1 MSERFCHVC
10 GIPRPDGAT
19 FCPGCGSAV
28 EHTPRAPHDG
38 GVGGADPAASTP
50 ADTSTDVPL
59 SQPASLRHVP
69 PLLWGALAAVVVL
82 VVALVVV
89 LTRPDSTSTTDTP
102 ALSPPTIASLPPA
115 TPAATGGEILL
126 EAVSVEIPDVFMT
139 DMALDQQ
146 PVADVALPPLPTATI
161 TTATPTTATITTAT
175 ITTATPTTT
184 TVTTATT
191 PPAAVEL
198 ASVAGSVPGLY
209 GGTRDMVAC
218 DQPAMISFLEA
229 NPDKAAAW
237 AGVHGID
244 PTEIRSYIEGLT
256 AVVLTRDTRVTNHG
270 FIDGRAF
277 PHQSILQAGHAVL
290 VDEFGVPRAKCSC
303 GNPLAPPRPVASSPT
318 YVGEAWPEFDV
329 TIVIVVVAVQP
340 VKGGFVVID
349 LNGGKPFVRP
359 VGVTPGDGDL
369 ATDTLCDL
377 FPDDPLCASEPEPT
391 TPPEPVDEP
400 EPTTPPEEPVGPPT
414 GEVVTIAEVG
424 NIAGV
429 MNGATVP
436 FEFAI
441 TEPVYI
447 VSAYTYHWND
457 AQGRAPGTIGFERR
471 DGLSFGPFP
480 ARGSDGQG
488 GVPNAYWTIEPDV
501 ILPAGNYR
509 VIDSDPSTW
518 SQNAGT
524 GGIGMGQVRG
534 IVVTGGDVSPV
545 DEAGVA
551 AITIIDMLL
560 LDCGRDVGSWIDGG
574 RVPGGRLV
582 NGKVDGRWVSF
593 VVNRPLGNW
602 SVSPSDQR
610 SADIAVACGFYSP

>member
-19 FCPGCGSAV
+19 FCPGCGNPVDQTPDVRHDTDTSA
-28 EHTPRAPHDG
+28 PAPTST
-38 GVGGADPAASTP
+38 GVPLARAASPRRMTP
-50 ADTSTDVPL
+50 V
-59 SQPASLRHVP
+59 V
-69 PLLWGALAAVVVL
+69 WGAVATIAVL
-82 VVALVVV
+82 VVVLVVV
-89 LTRPDSTSTTDTP
+89 LTRPDSTTTTDTP
-102 ALSPPTIASLPPA
+102 ALSPPTIPTLPPA
-115 TPAATGGEILL
+115 NPVATGGEIVL
-126 EAVSVEIPDVFMT
+126 EPVSVEIPDVFMA
-139 DMALDQQ
+139 DMALDQR
-146 PVADVALPPLPTATI
+146 PGVDVALPPLPTA
-161 TTATPTTATITTAT
+161 APTTD
-175 ITTATPTTT
+175 
-184 TVTTATT
+184 TT
-191 PPAAVEL
+191 PADTTPADTTPAPAVEL

-229 NPDKAAAW
+229 NPDKAVAW

-244 PTEIRSYIEGLT
+244 PADIRSYIEGLT
-256 AVVLTRDTRVTNHG
+256 PVVLTRDTRVTNHG
-270 FIDGRAF
+270 FVDGRAY

-303 GNPLAPPRPVASSPT
+303 GNPLAPPLPLASSPT
-318 YVGEAWPEFDV
+318 YVGEAWPDFDV

-340 VKGGFVVID
+340 VNGGFVVID

-359 VGVTPGDGDL
+359 VGITPVDADL

-377 FPDDPLCASEPEPT
+377 FPDDPACTNEPEPTAPPDTVDEPVAEPEPT
-391 TPPEPVDEP
+391 TPTDE
-400 EPTTPPEEPVGPPT
+400 PEEPVGPPT
-414 GEVVTIAEVG
+414 GDVVTIAEVG
-424 NIAGV
+424 NIAAV
-429 MNGATVP
+429 FNGASVP
-436 FEFAI
+436 FEFTL

-457 AQGRAPGTIGFERR
+457 ARGRAPGTIGFERR
-471 DGLSFGPFP
+471 DGLSFGPFA

-488 GVPNAYWTIEPDV
+488 GVPNAYWTTEPGV

-509 VIDSDPSTW
+509 LIDSDPSTW

-534 IVVTGGDVSPV
+534 IVLARGDVSPV

-551 AITIIDMLL
+551 AITIVDMLL
-560 LDCGRDVGSWIDGG
+560 LDCGRDVGTWVDGG
-574 RVPGGRLV
+574 AVRGGRLV
-582 NGKVDGRWVSF
+582 SARVGARWVSF

-602 SVSPSDQR
+602 SVSPTDQR